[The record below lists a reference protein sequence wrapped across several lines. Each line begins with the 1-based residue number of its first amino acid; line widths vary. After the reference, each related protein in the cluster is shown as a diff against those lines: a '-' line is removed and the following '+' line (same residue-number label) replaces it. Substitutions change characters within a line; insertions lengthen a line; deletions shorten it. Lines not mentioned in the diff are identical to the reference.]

1 MLRSAQLFPGTDV
14 IRSKIMI
21 NTNPGNEELSSEA
34 TDNKLMWVFVTLSRL
49 KNGSPLSWDNFLAD
63 LIADEA
69 VVDYQ

>member
-1 MLRSAQLFPGTDV
+1 M
-14 IRSKIMI
+14 RSKIMI